1 MRTCQTAANEFLRQF
16 WSSIYPSAN
25 EHQLAPATPAQKNA
39 KATRMVG
46 YLVKTPQKVDAI
58 VTAAHRAGV
67 DRSKIIVVSSTFRL
81 CPCGAARCP
90 ADNGWLLGS
99 SGDATCVGRR
109 QQGADIL
116 EYTQG
121 QMMMHGHLFVRSSS
135 EYALLTYL
143 HAQGFMPMSAMTLKY
158 ITHVSSYFEEHGL
171 LREMLRFAKYSA
183 PRVLAIV

>member
-39 KATRMVG
+39 KATRMAG

-67 DRSKIIVVSSTFRL
+67 DRGKITVVSSTFCL
-81 CPCGAARCP
+81 CPRGAARCR
-90 ADNGWLLGS
+90 ADDGWLLGS
-99 SGDATCVGRR
+99 SGHETCVGRR
-109 QQGADIL
+109 RQGTDIL
-116 EYTQG
+116 EHTQG
-121 QMMMHGHLFVRSSS
+121 QMMTRGHLFVRSSS
-135 EYALLTYL
+135 DYASLTYF
-143 HAQGFMPMSAMTLKY
+143 HARGFMPMSAMTLKY

-171 LREMLRFAKYSA
+171 LRETLRFGSSRAKY
-183 PRVLAIV
+183 LACPI